1 MLRKVFTYFTLP
13 LLLLL
18 SNSSGN
24 SAPQS
29 PTRNP
34 DGQTGTLQ
42 KMFVGSGRVT
52 MELDLSRL
60 EGPGSAKQESKRESV
75 RFEVS
80 PNSFFTIL
88 VFNDVLRG
96 LEPGSMALIGG
107 NSTILPA
114 SLGASSNQLVIE
126 STAGVEDYELVVR
139 DGKTGF
145 VFFGI
150 QGHEYDY
157 DANEHLLR
165 INEGRLLVTKEFA
178 TQLGLP
184 AEAGSVVGKISIA
197 ATMRAIEIT
206 QLVDGEMKSVEMP
219 AVGTRPG
226 PDVIVGELSGL
237 AQFGASSGTQVG
249 LAVGTD
255 SCNPGVQNLEWFANP
270 DNRHPVIPQNLYR
283 MSGGGT
289 NDERFEQIGQS
300 SVKHAFTAASSNTCG
315 FGCNGVSGTQLGSG
329 CSDLYSASL
338 NSGPSL
344 GSRAWINPFTGAFP
358 RNDSATPNNNHTGHT
373 HLGPSHRILVEIND
387 LVPTANPGATYWAEG
402 QYVTSHE
409 YTWCQSHPGECNMYN
424 NVSYHRYNVTNSASP
439 FTFSSVGSTI
449 RETAAIWAWTGATIN
464 QVEPA
469 PGVDGIGLVGYK
481 VTNPSAGV
489 WHYEYAV
496 YNQNIDRAIQ
506 SFSVPL
512 GPGITVSNMGFHAPP
527 QHPGWTADGTVG
539 NAGYSFAPWTQ
550 VQAAGALSWNS
561 ETFAQNQNANAI
573 RWGTLY
579 NFRFDSNRPP
589 QATNATI
596 GFFKTGTPITVGIQ
610 GPSPDIGGATPTP
623 TPPTTPTPTP
633 TPPTTPTPT
642 ATPPTTPTPTPTPPT
657 TPTPATT
664 PTPTPHT
671 PTPTPPVT
679 TPTPTPTP
687 AITPTPTPHTPTP
700 TPTPVITPTPTPTPV
715 TTPTPTPITPT
726 PTPGITP
733 TPTPSVPPNTPTPT
747 PTTTVPPTAT
757 PGATATATP
766 VATPT
771 PPPAAQAVNLST
783 RMRVQTGDNV
793 GIGGFIITG
802 SAPKHLLL
810 RAIGPSL
817 SQFGVPDALA
827 DPVLELHGPSGF
839 ATITNDNWR
848 DDPVQQAAILA
859 TGIAP
864 TNNLESAIDATL
876 NPGAYTAIVRGK
888 NNSSGVAL
896 IEVYDLSQAVLAQ
909 LANISTRAFVSTGDN
924 IVIAGFTLGGN
935 SGNGRIV
942 VRGQG
947 PAGVPNPLAD
957 PTLELRDANG
967 ALIGSNDNWQDNA
980 TQAAGL
986 TAANLAPPNT
996 LDAAIMATLPPGLYT
1011 ALLAGRNNSTGVGLV
1026 EVYDLGPP

>member
-1 MLRKVFTYFTLP
+1 MLRKIFTYFTLP

-18 SNSSGN
+18 SNSSGS

-29 PTRNP
+29 PTSNP
-34 DGQTGTLQ
+34 DGQTGILQ

-52 MELDLSRL
+52 IELDLSRL
-60 EGPGSAKQESKRESV
+60 EGPGSAKQESKPGSV

-88 VFNDVLRG
+88 VFDDVLRG
-96 LEPGSMALIGG
+96 LEPGSMALIGE

-114 SLGASSNQLVIE
+114 SFGASSNQLVIE
-126 STAGVEDYELVVR
+126 STPAGEDYELVVR
-139 DGKTGF
+139 DSKTGF
-145 VFFGI
+145 VFFGV
-150 QGHEYDY
+150 QGQEYEYGASDLSLKI
-157 DANEHLLR
+157 H
-165 INEGRLLVTKEFA
+165 EGRLLVTREFA

-184 AEAGSVVGKISIA
+184 AAAGSVVGKISIA
-197 ATMRAIEIT
+197 ATMRAIEVT
-206 QLVDGEMKSVEMP
+206 QLVNGEMKSVELP

-237 AQFGASSGTQVG
+237 AQFGARSGTQVG

-255 SCNPGVQNLEWFANP
+255 SCNPGVENLDWFANP
-270 DNRHPVIPQNLYR
+270 SNDHPVIPQNLYR

-315 FGCNGVSGTQLGSG
+315 FGCNGVAGTQLGSG

-338 NSGPSL
+338 NSGNSNNGL
-344 GSRAWINPFTGAFP
+344 GSRAWINPFTGAYP
-358 RNDSATPNNNHTGHT
+358 RNDSATPNNSHTGHT
-373 HLGPSHRILVEIND
+373 HTGPSHRILVEISD
-387 LVPTANPGATYWAEG
+387 LVPATNPGATYWAEG
-402 QYVTSHE
+402 QYVTPHE
-409 YTWCQSHPGECNMYN
+409 YVWCQSHPGVCNMYN

-439 FTFSSVGSTI
+439 FTFSGTGFSTV
-449 RETAAIWAWTGATIN
+449 RETAAIRAWTGATIN

-469 PGVDGIGLVGYK
+469 PGADGIGLVGFK
-481 VTNPSAGV
+481 VTTPSAGV

-496 YNQNIDRAIQ
+496 YNQNLDRGFQ
-506 SFSVPL
+506 SFSVPV
-512 GPGITVSNMGFHAPP
+512 GAGVTVSNIGFHAPP
-527 QHPGWTADGTVG
+527 QHPGWSGNGTAGD
-539 NAGYSFAPWTQ
+539 APYSSTPWTP
-550 VQAAGALSWNS
+550 VQAGGSLTWSS

-589 QATNATI
+589 QAMNATV
-596 GFFKTGTPITVGIQ
+596 GFFKAGAPVTVGIQ
-610 GPSPDIGGATPTP
+610 GPSPDGSVTPSPTPTPPAQSPTPTATPTVPPTATPTPSGPPGSPTPTPPVPTPTPHTPTP
-623 TPPTTPTPTP
+623 TPPA
-633 TPPTTPTPT
+633 PTPT
-642 ATPPTTPTPTPTPPT
+642 ATPTPPAPTPT
-657 TPTPATT
+657 A
-664 PTPTPHT
+664 TPHS

-679 TPTPTPTP
+679 TPTPTP
-687 AITPTPTPHTPTP
+687 
-700 TPTPVITPTPTPTPV
+700 PV
-715 TTPTPTPITPT
+715 TTPTPPAATPT
-726 PTPGITP
+726 PTPPLATP
-733 TPTPSVPPNTPTPT
+733 TPTPPSATPTPT
-747 PTTTVPPTAT
+747 PIPP
-757 PGATATATP
+757 
-766 VATPT
+766 
-771 PPPAAQAVNLST
+771 AQAVNLST

-817 SQFGVPDALA
+817 TGSGVPNALA
-827 DPVLELHGPSGF
+827 DPVLELHGPGGF
-839 ATITNDNWR
+839 TTITNDNWR
-848 DDPVQQAAILA
+848 DDPAQQAAILA

-864 TNNLESAIDATL
+864 TNNLESAIDTTL
-876 NPGAYTAIVRGK
+876 NPGAYTAIIRGK
-888 NNSSGVAL
+888 NNTSGVAL

-935 SGNGRIV
+935 NGEDKVV
-942 VRGQG
+942 VRGLA
-947 PAGVPNPLAD
+947 PAGVSGPLPD

-1011 ALLAGRNNSTGVGLV
+1011 ALLAGANNGTGVGLV
-1026 EVYDLGPP
+1026 EVYDLGSP